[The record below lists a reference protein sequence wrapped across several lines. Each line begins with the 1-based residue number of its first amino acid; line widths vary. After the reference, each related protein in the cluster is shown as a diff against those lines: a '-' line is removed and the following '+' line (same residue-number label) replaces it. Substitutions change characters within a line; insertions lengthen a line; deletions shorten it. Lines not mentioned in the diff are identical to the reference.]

1 MPSDL
6 TPHLPQLAPEAHAA
20 RRARL
25 ADAMRAEGGGVAI
38 LPNARTS
45 VRNGDTEYAYRF
57 DSHFYYLSGF
67 REPESILVIVAGA
80 REGERQ
86 DILFCRDKNP
96 EMEIWE
102 GFRHGPEAAREQF
115 GFHVTHSTERF
126 DEILPDLLS
135 DQPTAF
141 IALGADKDFDA
152 RVLRGIEAVRARARK
167 GVSAPVS
174 LHDLRPALD
183 GMRLIK
189 DAHEIA
195 LMQRAADISAA
206 AHARAMRV
214 TRPGLFEYQVEAELM
229 HAFLH
234 AGAASPAYPSIV
246 AGGANA
252 CTLHYVENRSRLAA
266 GDLLLIDA
274 GCEFEGY
281 ASDITRSFPVDGRFS
296 GPQRAAYEVVLAA
309 QLAAIDAMRPGQPF
323 NAAHEVAVR
332 VITSGLVDLGL
343 LAGDVDGLIESGA
356 FRRFYM
362 HSTGHWLGL
371 DVHDVG
377 AYRVAGASRPLQVGH
392 VATVEP
398 GLYIRPGEDV
408 PEAFW
413 NIGIRIEDDV
423 LITPD
428 GPRVLSA
435 AAPKTIAEI
444 EATMHG

>member
-1 MPSDL
+1 MHTDL
-6 TPHLPQLAPEAHAA
+6 APHLLPDVHTR

-25 ADAMRAEGGGVAI
+25 AEAMRAEGGGVAI
-38 LPNARTS
+38 LPNARTH

-57 DSHFYYLSGF
+57 DSHFQYISGF
-67 REPESILVIVAGA
+67 REPDSIVVVVAGA
-80 REGERQ
+80 DEGERL

-96 EMEIWE
+96 EMETWE

-115 GFHVTHSTERF
+115 GYHAAHSIERF

-135 DQPTAF
+135 DQRTVF
-141 IALGADKDFDA
+141 MALGADKDFDA
-152 RVLRGIEAVRARARK
+152 RILRGIEEVRGRARK

-174 LHDLRPALD
+174 LHDVRPALD
-183 GMRLIK
+183 GMRLVK
-189 DAHEIA
+189 DEHEIA

-206 AHARAMRV
+206 AHARAMRA
-214 TRPGLFEYQVEAELM
+214 TRPGLFEYQIEAELL

-234 AGAASPAYPSIV
+234 AGSGSPAYPSIV

-252 CTLHYVENRSRLAA
+252 CTLHYMENRSRLAA

-281 ASDITRSFPVDGRFS
+281 ASDITRTFPVDGRFS

-309 QLAAIDAMRPGQPF
+309 QLAAIEAMRPGQPF
-323 NAAHEVAVR
+323 TAAHDAAVR
-332 VITSGLVDLGL
+332 VLTAGMVDLGL
-343 LAGDVDGLIESGA
+343 LVGEVDGLIESGA

-377 AYRVAGASRPLQVGH
+377 AYRIAGASRPLQAGN

-398 GLYIRPGEDV
+398 GLYIRPAEDV

-423 LITPD
+423 LITED
-428 GPRVLSA
+428 GNRVLSA
-435 AAPKTIAEI
+435 AAPKTVAEI
-444 EATMHG
+444 EALMHG